1 MAVWHHAN
9 AFIRHKWVSTWKLLQ
24 CQGCYVSL
32 KNSFI
37 IYNDIM
43 FLWEIFWFPIFN
55 FPGSRKVRMRCCT
68 SFSFGKITENWLH
81 HCSQQ
86 DARTTYKGKPQNM
99 ALLWYIHSSQIT
111 NCELL
116 NFLPRTVGKSPT
128 ELLPPS
134 QNVRRPWFSLVT
146 KLQLWVW
153 FVLIICP

>member
-9 AFIRHKWVSTWKLLQ
+9 AFIRHKWVPTWELLQ

-32 KNSFI
+32 KNSLS
-37 IYNDIM
+37 
-43 FLWEIFWFPIFN
+43 FLTILCFFEKYFDFLSSIFLALGKLGWDAAHH
-55 FPGSRKVRMRCCT
+55 SALE
-68 SFSFGKITENWLH
+68 KITENWLH

-86 DARTTYKGKPQNM
+86 DARTTYKGKQQNM
-99 ALLWYIHSSQIT
+99 ALLWYIHSSQTT

-116 NFLPRTVGKSPT
+116 HFLPRTVGKSPT

-134 QNVRRPWFSLVT
+134 PNARHPWFSLVA
-146 KLQLWVW
+146 KLKLWVW